1 MRFKIPKCKFQ
12 SNCAIDIVMRRMCAF
27 CRLNKCI
34 ECGMKKVSSRTHLP
48 PQPTPDT
55 HTNNYHHNH
64 TDQIDHNNQTDHN
77 EHGTNNYYIKEWIW
91 NDEAKECR
99 RMKIEQNRNKRTYD
113 DTMDGELVTMHDILY
128 ALDTKCVEEI
138 RNIIRLSKMLIGF
151 NHICNEDRIKLV
163 KHSCIQIYTMR
174 SAAYY
179 DVHSE
184 SWNIK
189 LDGRNTV
196 MLRLENIR
204 TNSESVYS
212 RLKEY
217 LKVLKYEM
225 DSDHRV
231 LDLMTAIVLFN
242 PDHDDL
248 VDKETIKMEQK
259 IYMYLLKRYL
269 HLKYST
275 TCEANGRFLNLLN
288 TFTDLFYLENRVR
301 QNFLSFRANQFH
313 PVINPDFNDTK
324 RHKIDHKVITIDSES
339 APAIE
344 TRNLL

>member
-1 MRFKIPKCKFQ
+1 MPGAAAPNPLDFAYSGTAAAANTTHRIGIDFTRFSSSIYQKAVELELSVIPIAHPINDLTHSYNELEC
-12 SNCAIDIVMRRMCAF
+12 I
-27 CRLNKCI
+27 RLNDLFNATKHI
-34 ECGMKKVSSRTHLP
+34 ESQLCR
-48 PQPTPDT
+48 PTT
-55 HTNNYHHNH
+55 
-64 TDQIDHNNQTDHN
+64 
-77 EHGTNNYYIKEWIW
+77 
-91 NDEAKECR
+91 EAK
-99 RMKIEQNRNKRTYD
+99 
-113 DTMDGELVTMHDILY
+113 TMHDILY
-128 ALDTKCVEEI
+128 ALDTKCVE
-138 RNIIRLSKMLIGF
+138 
-151 NHICNEDRIKLV
+151 
-163 KHSCIQIYTMR
+163 
-174 SAAYY
+174 
-179 DVHSE
+179 
-184 SWNIK
+184 
-189 LDGRNTV
+189 DGRNTV